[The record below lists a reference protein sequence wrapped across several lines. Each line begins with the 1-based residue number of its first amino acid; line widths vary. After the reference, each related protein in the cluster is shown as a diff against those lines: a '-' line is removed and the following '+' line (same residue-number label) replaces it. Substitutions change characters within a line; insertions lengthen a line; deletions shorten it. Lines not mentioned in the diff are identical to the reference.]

1 MDADAWD
8 ATADTLALLTAAAD
22 QKVSPRKFRL
32 LMAALVR
39 DARGPRL
46 APVVEQTVSLAER
59 FADGLVELRRVANA
73 HGDLDDRW
81 AGSELPLVLDPDPG
95 YLTDR
100 TLAVVRRL
108 GGWDVSGRT
117 GDALDEFVRGRDRRN
132 RFVREV
138 FGNPFR
144 PLAVEPKW
152 LTATVHWLAR
162 GAYQTGRFDALPVL
176 ADAIEEGGC
185 DNRPLLDHLRDPA
198 ATHVRGCWAVDAILG
213 KS

>member
-1 MDADAWD
+1 MDKDVWD
-8 ATADTLALLTAAAD
+8 ATADTLALLTAAGE
-22 QKVSPRKFRL
+22 QKMSPRKFRL

-59 FADGLVELRRVANA
+59 FADGLVELRQVVNA
-73 HGDLDDRW
+73 YVDLDARW

-100 TLAVVRRL
+100 ALAVARRL
-108 GGWDVSGRT
+108 GGWDASDRT

-144 PLAVEPKW
+144 KVAVEPKW
-152 LTATVHWLAR
+152 LTATVHGLAR
-162 GAYQTGRFDALPVL
+162 AAYQTGRFDALPLL
-176 ADAIEEGGC
+176 ADALEEVGC
-185 DNRPLLDHLRDPA
+185 DSQPLLDHLRDSA
-198 ATHVRGCWAVDAILG
+198 ATHIRGCWAVDAILG
-213 KS
+213 KG